1 MLVICACSISEG
13 TLVAEVLENPAN
25 PHVLKA
31 AMNFRGH
38 LTGGLLAGAVTASVA
53 VTTKYV
59 SLSPE
64 AFQHFTGN
72 LLHWQGEVQTLIG
85 LFIATLFMALF
96 PDLDTASVP
105 QRWFFRAVFM
115 ALIYLGWH
123 EYYEQA
129 TLLGI
134 LSILPLLDHHRGWTH
149 RKISPLLVPVLLGA
163 VYEYWRT
170 RHAWIGGFS
179 WTNVQSLLEG
189 HTVFLVACIIGW
201 YTHLLLD
208 GCLKFFPTSSDHH

>member
-1 MLVICACSISEG
+1 MHCGFG

-38 LTGGLLAGAVTASVA
+38 LNGGLLAGAITASVA

-72 LLHWQGEVQTLIG
+72 PLHWQGEVQTLIG
-85 LFIATLFMALF
+85 LFLATLFMALF

-105 QRWFFRAVFM
+105 QRWFFRGMFV
-115 ALIYLGWH
+115 
-123 EYYEQA
+123 
-129 TLLGI
+129 LLAFLFFTRQMELFAI
-134 LSILPLLDHHRGWTH
+134 LAFVSLLPVMHKHRGWTH
-149 RKISPLLVPVLLGA
+149 WKITPWVIALFLA
-163 VYEYWRT
+163 VVFEYFRAKDSW
-170 RHAWIGGFS
+170 AQGFS
-179 WTNVQSLLEG
+179 WQRVWEFLQQFWMYVFACVLG
-189 HTVFLVACIIGW
+189 H

-208 GCLKFFPTSSDHH
+208 SRQIRWLPFIRNSTNHH